1 MLEQD
6 KIMMEFLEV
15 NYLEMQLYMLEKIG
29 INASYFEAHII
40 DGKIKFKFRPS
51 KIDLLPIKFM
61 KAREL
66 IKNGVNTKWTTL

>member
-6 KIMMEFLEV
+6 KIMMGFLEV

-29 INASYFEAHII
+29 INASYFEAHIV
-40 DGKIKFKFRPS
+40 GGRVKFKFRPS
-51 KIDLLPIKFM
+51 KVGLLPVKFM

-66 IKNGVNTKWTTL
+66 LKSGVNTKWMTL